1 MKLLFDQNLSHRL
14 IDTIASTFPDSRH
27 VKDFDLVRAT
37 DAAVWSFARENGFAV
52 VSKDGDFV
60 NLALLLGQPPKLI
73 YLRVGN
79 CTTERIGE
87 LLLGSQGT
95 IKDFLSDPVE
105 SVLTLE

>member
-1 MKLLFDQNLSHRL
+1 MKLLLDQNLSFRL
-14 IDTIASTFPDSRH
+14 LDTISPAFPDSKHAR
-27 VKDFDLVRAT
+27 DFDLVRAP
-37 DAAVWSFARENGFAV
+37 DSSVWDFARENGFAV

-79 CTTERIGE
+79 CSTDRIGA
-87 LLLGSQGT
+87 LLLDSQDT

-105 SVLTLE
+105 SVLTLG